1 MFQDQPLRD
10 AEQRLGLCPHWFPKA
25 CKNRIHTQLS
35 IFWAANTRIQEDCFA
50 LRFLDTKHADLDF
63 DTTFLLER
71 RWLQEIIE
79 TFMMLNKRRR
89 WHHSSRVKLP
99 LVNKSAC

>member
-10 AEQRLGLCPHWFPKA
+10 AEQRLGLCPHWFRKSS
-25 CKNRIHTQLS
+25 KNRILTQLS
-35 IFWAANTRIQEDCFA
+35 IFWAANTRIQEA
-50 LRFLDTKHADLDF
+50 LRSGFLTQNMLMSIS
-63 DTTFLLER
+63 TPRVLLER

-99 LVNKSAC
+99 LVNKSAN